1 MQLHRRQ
8 PPVPGILQARTL
20 EETLKDG
27 EMVDWLRASE
37 PGEQHRGELPS
48 FVFTLYIWD
57 CVVENNSEIP
67 TATDKKKIQEKL
79 TFISQKK
86 KIGGWG
92 LVGT

>member
-1 MQLHRRQ
+1 
-8 PPVPGILQARTL
+8 
-20 EETLKDG
+20 
-27 EMVDWLRASE
+27 MVDWLKASE

-67 TATDKKKIQEKL
+67 TVTDKKKIQEEL

-86 KIGGWG
+86 KKLGGGGWWEPSKIKG
-92 LVGT
+92 F